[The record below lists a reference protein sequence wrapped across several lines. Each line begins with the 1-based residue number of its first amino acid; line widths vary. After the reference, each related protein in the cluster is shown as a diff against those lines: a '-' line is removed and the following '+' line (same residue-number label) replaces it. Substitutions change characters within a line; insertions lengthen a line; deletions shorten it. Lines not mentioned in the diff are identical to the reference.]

1 MSAED
6 ARPALPRGADG
17 TTREEPEAPAAGG
30 EPPEGDIGFAD
41 PDDGDFDETA
51 GEFDAAAAEFALH
64 GGEFAGP
71 PFAGRPFGGQPH
83 SVIFAPGANIN
94 NGSVHG
100 GQRVENGGAATG
112 TGTGGRRVEAH
123 EGPISAIEILD
134 AQAGFAEPDWF
145 PEALAEL
152 DSRLLFLTGE
162 PGTGRRTAALNLL
175 SRHSGG
181 SMSLRAVDGDMNL
194 ASWRPGHRDT
204 RGYLVDGLLPDYPL
218 KPGMV
223 RHLQSLLSTA
233 DARMVVVLPDAPEL
247 VRRLSRD
254 LHVTPVRCAPPPA
267 RAVFDARFKDA
278 VPDPS
283 ERARRL
289 AALEPGLLDE
299 LLAPELVPAQVA
311 ELVAAVAAAEDGGP
325 DLADLQKRLSF
336 LAEGEVPDLLAQ
348 LRDDA
353 DGLAFLLA
361 TCVFEGLDHRIVRE
375 EAERLLALAD
385 GRLSS
390 VLPEGADDSGE
401 DGRRERERTP
411 RPNPQFVFRRSLDEL
426 LRSVR
431 AERSASEIHSNP
443 GYTYAVEAVRFT
455 RHRQAEAVLRHVWRE
470 YGHLS
475 GLLTEWMAD
484 LRNEQELT
492 EPVGR
497 VMGRAAGWG
506 GGRRALQHIRTLAES
521 NRRTS
526 RTIAAYALGMAA
538 EDPVLAREVKYRL
551 SLWSAQQSWQVRST
565 VAYTCGAD
573 FGAARPELAMRLLR
587 NVPRG
592 LSDEHERT
600 VDRAVRDALRDL
612 FASGSQATVFR
623 HLAEWADREGTL
635 GDVALRTFPR
645 LLQNTSWCQEQ
656 LVDDGEYAPQII
668 DLVHR
673 TLNDEELFAAICNA
687 VLWWCR
693 MATWGDLPRTAVETL
708 LTALAADVRHGVFR
722 LFVTIDRADDP
733 DLAGLS
739 IVRDALNTWR
749 HGEPPRHPANGSTH
763 LNGSTS

>member
-1 MSAED
+1 MSADD
-6 ARPALPRGADG
+6 AHPDIPQQNDGAS
-17 TTREEPEAPAAGG
+17 REEPEPQTAGG
-30 EPPEGDIGFAD
+30 EPPDGDIGFAD
-41 PDDGDFDETA
+41 PDEGDFDEV
-51 GEFDAAAAEFALH
+51 AAEYALH
-64 GGEFAGP
+64 GGEFAGL
-71 PFAGRPFGGQPH
+71 PFGRQPYP
-83 SVIFAPGANIN
+83 VIVAPHANIN
-94 NGSVHG
+94 TGSVRG
-100 GQRVENGGAATG
+100 GQRVENSGGA

-123 EGPISAIEILD
+123 EGPISAVEILD
-134 AQAGFAEPDWF
+134 AKAGFAEPDWF
-145 PEALAEL
+145 PAALAEL

-175 SRHSGG
+175 HRHTGG

-194 ASWRPGHRDT
+194 ASWRPKHRDT
-204 RGYLVDGLLPDYPL
+204 RGYLVDGLLPEYPL

-247 VRRLSRD
+247 VRRLSRE
-254 LHVTPVRCAPPPA
+254 LHVTPVRCTPPAA
-267 RAVFDARFKDA
+267 RAVFDARFADA

-289 AALEPGLLDE
+289 ALLAPGLLDE

-311 ELVAAVAAAEDGGP
+311 ELVAAVATAEDGGP
-325 DLADLQKRLSF
+325 DLADIQKRLSF

-375 EAERLLALAD
+375 EAERLLELAD

-390 VLPEGADDSGE
+390 VLPEGADGSDE
-401 DGRRERERTP
+401 DGRRHRERKP

-426 LRSVR
+426 LWSVR
-431 AERSASEIHSNP
+431 AERRPREIRSNS

-484 LRNEQELT
+484 LKNEQELT

-506 GGRRALQHIRTLAES
+506 GGRRALEHIGTLARS
-521 NRRTS
+521 SRRSS

-538 EDPVLAREVKYRL
+538 GDPVLAREVKYRL
-551 SLWSAQQSWQVRST
+551 SRWSAQQSWQVRST

-573 FGAARPELAMRLLR
+573 FGASRPEVAMRLLR

-592 LSDEHERT
+592 LGDEHEHT
-600 VDRAVRDALRDL
+600 VDRAVRDALGDL

-623 HLAEWADREGTL
+623 HLAEWADGEG
-635 GDVALRTFPR
+635 ALVDIALWTFPQ

-656 LVDDGEYAPQII
+656 LVNDGEYAAQII

-673 TLNDEELFAAICNA
+673 TLNDEERFVATCNA

-693 MATWGDLPRTAVETL
+693 TATWGDLPRTAVETL
-708 LTALAADVRHGVFR
+708 LSALAADFRHGVFR
-722 LFVTIDRADDP
+722 LFVVIDRADIP
-733 DLAGLS
+733 DLAGLA
-739 IVRDALNTWR
+739 IARDALNTWR
-749 HGEPPRHPANGSTH
+749 NGEQPWQPVNGSTH
-763 LNGSTS
+763 SNGSTS

>member
-6 ARPALPRGADG
+6 ARTDIPQQNDGASS
-17 TTREEPEAPAAGG
+17 EEPEPQAAGE

-41 PDDGDFDETA
+41 PDEGDFDEV
-51 GEFDAAAAEFALH
+51 AAEYALH
-64 GGEFAGP
+64 GGEFAGL
-71 PFAGRPFGGQPH
+71 PFGRQPYP
-83 SVIFAPGANIN
+83 VIVAPRANIN
-94 NGSVHG
+94 TGSVHG
-100 GQRVENGGAATG
+100 GQRVENHGGT

-123 EGPISAIEILD
+123 EGPISAVEILD

-145 PEALAEL
+145 PAALAEL

-175 SRHSGG
+175 RRHSGG
-181 SMSLRAVDGDMNL
+181 SMNLRAVDGDMNL
-194 ASWRPGHRDT
+194 ASWRPKHRES
-204 RGYLVDGLLPDYPL
+204 RGYLVDGLLPEYPL

-223 RHLQSLLSTA
+223 RHLQSLLSRA
-233 DARMVVVLPDAPEL
+233 DARMVVVLPDDPAL
-247 VRRLSRD
+247 VRRLSRE
-254 LHVTPVRCAPPPA
+254 LHVTPVRCAPPAA
-267 RAVFDARFKDA
+267 RAVFDARFADA

-289 AALEPGLLDE
+289 ALLEPGLLDE

-325 DLADLQKRLSF
+325 DLADIEKRLSF

-375 EAERLLALAD
+375 EAERLLELAD

-390 VLPEGADDSGE
+390 VLPEGADGSDE
-401 DGRRERERTP
+401 DWRRDRERKP

-426 LRSVR
+426 LRTVR
-431 AERSASEIHSNP
+431 AQCSPREIRSNS

-475 GLLTEWMAD
+475 RLLTEWMAD
-484 LRNEQELT
+484 LKNEQELT

-497 VMGRAAGWG
+497 VMGLAAGWG
-506 GGRRALQHIRTLAES
+506 GGRRALQHIGTLATS
-521 NRRTS
+521 SRRSS

-538 EDPVLAREVKYRL
+538 GDPILAREVKYRL

-573 FGAARPELAMRLLR
+573 FGASRPEVAMRLLR

-592 LSDEHERT
+592 QGDEHERT
-600 VDRAVRDALRDL
+600 VDRAVRDALNDL

-623 HLAEWADREGTL
+623 HLAEWADGEGPLT
-635 GDVALRTFPR
+635 DVALRTLPQ
-645 LLQNTSWCQEQ
+645 LLQNTPWCQEQ
-656 LVDDGEYAPQII
+656 LVNDGEYAAQII
-668 DLVHR
+668 GLVHR
-673 TLNDEELFAAICNA
+673 TLNDEELFVATCNA

-693 MATWGDLPRTAVETL
+693 MAAWGDLPRTAVETL
-708 LTALAADVRHGVFR
+708 LSALAADFRHGVLR
-722 LFVTIDRADDP
+722 LFVVIDRADVP
-733 DLAGLS
+733 DLAGLG
-739 IVRDALNTWR
+739 IARDALHTWR
-749 HGEPPRHPANGSTH
+749 NGEQPWQPVNGSTH
-763 LNGSTS
+763 PNGRTS